1 MDSNIGTDADS
12 EDDIE
17 DYNTFYIFGIK
28 FALWYFVISLNI
40 LLLIISFILYKITF
54 FHGYQVSLDKT
65 LDILQA
71 KSSSGVLIESKKEAP
86 KSS

>member
-40 LLLIISFILYKITF
+40 LLF
-54 FHGYQVSLDKT
+54 
-65 LDILQA
+65 A
-71 KSSSGVLIESKKEAP
+71 
-86 KSS
+86 